1 MKYGIETADN
11 GWIVNWWE
19 GDAGEEL
26 IRYQH
31 GFTYSH
37 EPDRTDREDLMEE
50 IKCFSEMCR
59 YLAGELGLNDNH
71 DDTHRLILAVVTQ
84 DQWGRFV
91 EMVEGGEDA

>member
-1 MKYGIETADN
+1 MKYEIESADN
-11 GWIVNWWE
+11 GWIVRWRD
-19 GDAGEEL
+19 GDTGD
-26 IRYQH
+26 RCQH
-31 GFTYSH
+31 GFTYSQ
-37 EPDRTDREDLMEE
+37 ETDQTDREDLMEE